1 MTTLFNCSL
10 TFSDT
15 TDVQRAEAI
24 FFDNRLFLRCSFAAN
39 SQARGCAIILTLTG
53 SMETERFELGA
64 PSGGSSSL
72 CTEADNQKEAYSSV
86 EVLDIEADGSDGVV
100 RLNITSTVVVLP
112 TEGEYEAMTGCR
124 QPSKY
129 WYDYTCVQ

>member
-1 MTTLFNCSL
+1 MHVHNCNL

-15 TDVQRAEAI
+15 TDVQRAEVI
-24 FFDNRLFLRCSFAAN
+24 FFENRLFLRCSFAAN

-53 SMETERFELGA
+53 LTETERFTI
-64 PSGGSSSL
+64 SRGSSSL
-72 CTEADNQKEAYSSV
+72 CTEANNHREAYSSV
-86 EVLDIEADGSDGVV
+86 EALDIEANGSDGVV
-100 RLNITSTVVVLP
+100 RLNVTSTVVVLP

-129 WYDYTCVQ
+129 